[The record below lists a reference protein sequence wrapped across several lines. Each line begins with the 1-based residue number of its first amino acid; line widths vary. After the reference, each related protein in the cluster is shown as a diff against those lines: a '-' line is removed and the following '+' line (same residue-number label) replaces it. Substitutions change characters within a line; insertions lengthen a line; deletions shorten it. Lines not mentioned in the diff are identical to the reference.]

1 MPAGFRIFEDFEDEK
16 YVHLDDLPHM
26 VNYIC
31 GNLNSDYCPNCKYW
45 YSQYSY
51 SSKRILFGG
60 WDSRKA
66 SHPLQNGEKQ
76 FAKIELANYFKEHKD
91 CSRSCGS
98 VYYK

>member
-45 YSQYSY
+45 YSQYPY
-51 SSKRILFGG
+51 SSKAYIVCRLRQSKGLSPVAK
-60 WDSRKA
+60 W
-66 SHPLQNGEKQ
+66 GEAICQ
-76 FAKIELANYFKEHKD
+76 D
-91 CSRSCGS
+91 
-98 VYYK
+98 